1 MSKNLKYTEYTRDF
15 PKTLT
20 GKKKMMKDAGKS
32 SHLPIIQNLTQ
43 IKDSTIWPE
52 LLYYRHTHTHKENL
66 LCYKAM
72 DSKIFVFFMDLL
84 F

>member
-1 MSKNLKYTEYTRDF
+1 MRNNLKYTEYTRDF

-20 GKKKMMKDAGKS
+20 GKKKKKMDEGCWQKQS
-32 SHLPIIQNLTQ
+32 SSNYTKLNPNKRQYNMTRTLVL
-43 IKDSTIWPE
+43 ST
-52 LLYYRHTHTHKENL
+52 KKKL
-66 LCYKAM
+66 LCSKAM